1 MAWSVVERHRAAGG
15 KITQRHVRSLR
26 EITDRQ
32 RLAWEYRLAV
42 CAEPGGETRQ
52 LALLPSARPPPAPRP
67 CTCGWIHYA
76 PAVHVRLEALRHERP
91 CQWGAGGLADQF
103 WRPLHLD
110 AFFGARRPVSHQDP
124 EWEQACASS

>member
-1 MAWSVVERHRAAGG
+1 MVERHRAAGG

-110 AFFGARRPVSHQDP
+110 TFSAPAGPSATRTRSGNRS
-124 EWEQACASS
+124 CASS